1 MRVSSLKK
9 LNRTEWISAL
19 LCSALVWNQPF
30 ISGPRIPSLIL
41 AIVGIYLWIQK
52 DRFGL
57 PLERRKLFLL
67 WLLMWLPGL
76 ISLPGSYNP
85 DKSFYFVVLF
95 PLFFF
100 VAIALYDLLKSEKVM
115 QLFEWLIVFA
125 CVVWIAAAI
134 FEYLLRL
141 EWSEG
146 MGLPAGLRI
155 TGAFENL
162 RGGLFIT
169 VLLPIVLYKLDRF
182 KPWVQIVYLGL
193 VLWWVVLSGVRTDLW
208 SWILIVTV
216 YYLMHPY
223 RKKVILIAAGLL
235 VAMVLVMQQLS
246 PVMQSKVQ
254 ASIQEVPTSY
264 KEWNKTLS
272 YRPDIWS
279 AGLNMFQA
287 YPWRGVGV
295 LAFEEAYD
303 EHKIDTDQFDVASG
317 HRPFHAHHPWISI
330 IAETGLFGV
339 FGFVLIIALLL
350 RWTKQAFNTI
360 NLTKS
365 PYLLSFLIMLF
376 PIHSMHPP
384 YTVWWFPALLMV
396 MVVHLLKTEQQR
408 A

>member
-134 FEYLLRL
+134 FEYLF
-141 EWSEG
+141 WC
-146 MGLPAGLRI
+146 I
-155 TGAFENL
+155 
-162 RGGLFIT
+162 
-169 VLLPIVLYKLDRF
+169 
-182 KPWVQIVYLGL
+182 
-193 VLWWVVLSGVRTDLW
+193 
-208 SWILIVTV
+208 
-216 YYLMHPY
+216 
-223 RKKVILIAAGLL
+223 
-235 VAMVLVMQQLS
+235 
-246 PVMQSKVQ
+246 
-254 ASIQEVPTSY
+254 
-264 KEWNKTLS
+264 
-272 YRPDIWS
+272 
-279 AGLNMFQA
+279 
-287 YPWRGVGV
+287 
-295 LAFEEAYD
+295 
-303 EHKIDTDQFDVASG
+303 
-317 HRPFHAHHPWISI
+317 
-330 IAETGLFGV
+330 
-339 FGFVLIIALLL
+339 
-350 RWTKQAFNTI
+350 
-360 NLTKS
+360 
-365 PYLLSFLIMLF
+365 
-376 PIHSMHPP
+376 
-384 YTVWWFPALLMV
+384 
-396 MVVHLLKTEQQR
+396 
-408 A
+408 

>member
-1 MRVSSLKK
+1 
-9 LNRTEWISAL
+9 
-19 LCSALVWNQPF
+19 
-30 ISGPRIPSLIL
+30 
-41 AIVGIYLWIQK
+41 
-52 DRFGL
+52 
-57 PLERRKLFLL
+57 
-67 WLLMWLPGL
+67 
-76 ISLPGSYNP
+76 
-85 DKSFYFVVLF
+85 
-95 PLFFF
+95 
-100 VAIALYDLLKSEKVM
+100 
-115 QLFEWLIVFA
+115 
-125 CVVWIAAAI
+125 
-134 FEYLLRL
+134 
-141 EWSEG
+141 
-146 MGLPAGLRI
+146 
-155 TGAFENL
+155 
-162 RGGLFIT
+162 LFIT